1 MLHVSSVPFLTFNR
15 KEWSS
20 LQETIPLTLSYREI
34 LNLRRINANLSM
46 NEVTDIYLPLSR
58 LLNLY
63 IHSYVKRQNVLEQFL
78 NTQNRQHTPYVI
90 GIVGGVAAGKSTTA
104 KVLQAL
110 LSKYPE
116 HRVVELVTTDGF
128 LYSNKVLK
136 KRRLMK
142 KKGFPQSYDI
152 TSLVNFISKIKS
164 GVKSIT
170 IPVYSHVIYDIIP
183 NVQQVICKP
192 DILILEGL
200 NVLQTDHNY
209 HYNLPC
215 VFVSDFVDFSI
226 YVDAP
231 EYLLQEWYID
241 RFLKL
246 CYTTFYYPDSYFY
259 RYAQLSERNMISIAS
274 ELWTKINRVNLQ
286 ENILPTRE
294 RANLILRK
302 GLNHIINKIQLRK

>member
-20 LQETIPLTLSYREI
+20 LREEIPLILSPKEI
-34 LNLRRINANLSM
+34 LNLRRINDNLSM
-46 NEVTDIYLPLSR
+46 NEVIEIYLPLSR

-63 IHSYVKRQNVLEQFL
+63 ICSHIKRQNILEQFL
-78 NTQNRQHTPYVI
+78 SIQNQHIPYII
-90 GIVGGVAAGKSTTA
+90 GIVGGVAVGKSTTA
-104 KVLQAL
+104 RVLQAL
-110 LSKYPE
+110 LSRWPE

-128 LYSNKVLK
+128 LHSNKVLK

-142 KKGFPQSYDI
+142 KKGFPQSYDM
-152 TSLVNFISKIKS
+152 TNLVNFVSKVKS
-164 GVKSIT
+164 GVQSMT

-183 NVQQVICKP
+183 NVQQVIYKP

-200 NVLQTDHNY
+200 NVLQTNHNY

-241 RFLKL
+241 RFLKF
-246 CYTTFYYPDSYFY
+246 CYTTFSYPDSYFY
-259 RYAQLSERNMISIAS
+259 RYTQLSKKNVISIAS
-274 ELWTKINRVNLQ
+274 QIWTKINRLNLQ

-302 GLNHIINKIQLRK
+302 DVNHIINNVQLRK

>member
-20 LQETIPLTLSYREI
+20 LQEEVPLILSPREI
-34 LNLRRINANLSM
+34 LNLRGINDNLSM
-46 NEVTDIYLPLSR
+46 NEVIEIYLPLSS

-63 IHSYVKRQNVLEQFL
+63 ISSHIKRQNTLKQFL
-78 NTQNRQHTPYVI
+78 SIQNQHIPYII

-104 KVLQAL
+104 RVLQAL
-110 LSKYPE
+110 LSRWTE

-136 KRRLMK
+136 KRHLMK
-142 KKGFPQSYDI
+142 KKGFPQSYDM
-152 TSLVNFISKIKS
+152 TSLVNFVSKVKS
-164 GVKSIT
+164 GVQSMT
-170 IPVYSHVIYDIIP
+170 IPVYSHIIYDIIP
-183 NVQQVICKP
+183 NVQQVIYKP

-200 NVLQTDHNY
+200 NVLQTNHDY
-209 HYNLPC
+209 HHNLPC
-215 VFVSDFVDFSI
+215 VFVSDFIDFSI

-231 EYLLQEWYID
+231 EYLLQEWYIN
-241 RFLKL
+241 RFLKF
-246 CYTTFYYPDSYFY
+246 CYTTFSYPDSYFY
-259 RYAQLSERNMISIAS
+259 RYTQLSKKNITSIAS
-274 ELWTKINRVNLQ
+274 QLWTKINRLNLQ

-302 GLNHIINKIQLRK
+302 DVNHIINNIQLRK

>member
-20 LQETIPLTLSYREI
+20 LQEEVPLILSPREI
-34 LNLRRINANLSM
+34 LNLRGINDNLSM
-46 NEVTDIYLPLSR
+46 NEVIEIYLPLSS

-63 IHSYVKRQNVLEQFL
+63 ISSHIKRQNTLKQFL
-78 NTQNRQHTPYVI
+78 SIQNQHIPYII

-104 KVLQAL
+104 RVLQAL
-110 LSKYPE
+110 LSRWTE

-136 KRRLMK
+136 KRHLMK
-142 KKGFPQSYDI
+142 KKGFPQSYDM
-152 TSLVNFISKIKS
+152 TSLVNFVSKVKS
-164 GVKSIT
+164 GVQSMT
-170 IPVYSHVIYDIIP
+170 IPVYSHIIYDIIP
-183 NVQQVICKP
+183 NVQQVIYKP

-200 NVLQTDHNY
+200 NVLQTNHDY
-209 HYNLPC
+209 HRDLPC
-215 VFVSDFVDFSI
+215 VFVSDFIDFSI

-231 EYLLQEWYID
+231 EYLLQEWYIN
-241 RFLKL
+241 RFLKF
-246 CYTTFYYPDSYFY
+246 CYTTFSYPDSYFY
-259 RYAQLSERNMISIAS
+259 RYTQLSKKNITSIAS
-274 ELWTKINRVNLQ
+274 QLWTKINRLNLQ

-302 GLNHIINKIQLRK
+302 DVNHIINNIQLRK